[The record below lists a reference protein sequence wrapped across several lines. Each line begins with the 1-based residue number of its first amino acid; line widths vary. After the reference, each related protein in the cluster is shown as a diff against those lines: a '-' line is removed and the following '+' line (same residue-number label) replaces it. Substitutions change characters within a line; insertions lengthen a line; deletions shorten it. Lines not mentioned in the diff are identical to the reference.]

1 MYCSYFAE
9 AQRITAEDYV
19 PSIEDIGHSTSEQ
32 RVIETHFDV
41 DQLSLRVLQVYGQQ
55 SWRRKWMRLFEG
67 VTSVM
72 FCASLSDYDEPAGG
86 TSSSDRQVCASTFRF
101 YLDNDDTCDHGSY
114 QTRLAECFGL
124 FEEVVNSSWFRKTSI
139 IIFLTGMHEF
149 RAKLQEVR

>member
-1 MYCSYFAE
+1 MYCSFFAE

-55 SWRRKWMRLFEG
+55 SWHRKWMGLFEG

-72 FCASLSDYDEPAGG
+72 FCASFSDYDEPASG
-86 TSSSDRQVCASTFRF
+86 TSFSDRQVCAYTFR
-101 YLDNDDTCDHGSY
+101 LCNDDTRDHGLY
-114 QTRLAECFGL
+114 QTRLVECFAL

-139 IIFLTGMHEF
+139 IIFLTGMNEF
-149 RAKLQEVR
+149 RTKLQEVR